1 MRAVYEDDVIKMLN
15 EGWIKGIYPN
25 TANVHNLPTANK
37 TEPFTDA
44 EQRIFLMAITR
55 EKEKCKEIDKE
66 LDGLV
71 NLKNICEEIE
81 RKVKSVLWN

>member
-1 MRAVYEDDVIKMLN
+1 MRAIYEDDVIKMLN

-37 TEPFTDA
+37 VESFTDA

-55 EKEKCKEIDKE
+55 EKEKCKEIDGE

>member
-15 EGWIKGIYPN
+15 EGWKNGIYPS

-37 TEPFTDA
+37 VESFTDA

-55 EKEKCKEIDKE
+55 EKEKCKEIDGE

-71 NLKNICEEIE
+71 NLKDICEEIK
-81 RKVKSVLWN
+81 RKVKNVLWN